1 MFFCLNNRAT
11 QKKSGVMEIFVGNFY
26 QQGDDFIYRAAEKD
40 RRALLTE

>member
-26 QQGDDFIYRAAEKD
+26 QQGDIEQLKKIEEPF
-40 RRALLTE
+40 